1 MCRERRPALVDSAR
15 MGGALLLQPRVL
27 TAMHKQVEG
36 LTSWA
41 LLARRG
47 PFLRFLPALA
57 STLLLWAVLQHAR
70 SPLALPATLLAIPA
84 AFYAVLLAAGVSL
97 ADAQA
102 AGWVPQPAQVLH
114 TTNETLR
121 SLRGIL
127 LCPIMEVSVACP
139 LCTGS
144 ACMGVPSAKMR
155 VAASNATPFHGWL
168 GTMHGESGVCIL

>member
-1 MCRERRPALVDSAR
+1 MPV
-15 MGGALLLQPRVL
+15 
-27 TAMHKQVEG
+27 QVEG

-84 AFYAVLLAAGVSL
+84 AFYGVLLMAGVSL

-102 AGWVPQPAQVLH
+102 AGWVPQPAEVL
-114 TTNETLR
+114 
-121 SLRGIL
+121 
-127 LCPIMEVSVACP
+127 P
-139 LCTGS
+139 LT
-144 ACMGVPSAKMR
+144 
-155 VAASNATPFHGWL
+155 
-168 GTMHGESGVCIL
+168 